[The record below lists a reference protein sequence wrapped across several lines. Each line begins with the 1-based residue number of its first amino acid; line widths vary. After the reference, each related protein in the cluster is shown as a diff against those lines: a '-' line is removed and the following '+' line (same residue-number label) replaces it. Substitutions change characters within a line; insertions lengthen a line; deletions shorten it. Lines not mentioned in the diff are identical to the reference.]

1 MQDQSHPPVDWSAV
15 AWVNGLRYLIAT
27 VLVGLFGLVLSG
39 NLRDGLN
46 WALMALVFYGLNLAL
61 LLALRLT
68 YVELSQRFV
77 NALNRA
83 MDRSFRSLLSFEGGI
98 IATAFR
104 FMGFMLLFVF
114 YMLFVILTVAPAVAH
129 PVLYVLKRAGL
140 LSSLPEGFPLFSR
153 SFYVLVAAG
162 EAPPQA
168 EPAAPA
174 IRAVVPGNYHAF
186 ALTES
191 GELYA
196 WGPMGGVLG
205 LGDDRNYLRP
215 TKVPGLSNIK
225 AIFLDS
231 GFLDHYTFAL
241 TESGEVYAWGGN
253 EKGQLGLGDAKDRR
267 RPTKVPGLARV
278 KSIAVGGGLIFAL
291 ALTESG
297 EVYAWGQNERGQLGL
312 GDREDRLT
320 PTKVP
325 GLTGIKAVA
334 AGHSHSLALTESGEV
349 YAWGRNDKGQLGL
362 GDTEDRLTPT
372 KVPGLA
378 GVKAIATGAIGSD
391 SSFALTESGEVYA
404 WGENNDGQL
413 GLGDRENRLMP
424 TKVPGLAGVRAIFVS
439 DSYGFA
445 LTESGEAYA
454 WGENGL
460 GNLGL
465 GDREDRLTPTKVPGL
480 AGVKA
485 IAIGFSYSL
494 ALTESGEVYAWGRN
508 DKGQLGL
515 GNTEDRL
522 TPTKVPGLAGIKAVA
537 ARYYQSFALTESGE
551 VYAWGRNDKGQLG
564 LGDTE
569 NRLTPTRMPF

>member
-1 MQDQSHPPVDWSAV
+1 
-15 AWVNGLRYLIAT
+15 
-27 VLVGLFGLVLSG
+27 
-39 NLRDGLN
+39 
-46 WALMALVFYGLNLAL
+46 
-61 LLALRLT
+61 
-68 YVELSQRFV
+68 
-77 NALNRA
+77 
-83 MDRSFRSLLSFEGGI
+83 
-98 IATAFR
+98 
-104 FMGFMLLFVF
+104 
-114 YMLFVILTVAPAVAH
+114 VILIVAPAVAH
-129 PVLYVLKRAGL
+129 PILYVLKRAGL
-140 LSSLPEGFPLFSR
+140 LSRLPEGFPLFVW
-153 SFYVLVAAG
+153 SFFLMVEAG

-196 WGPMGGVLG
+196 WGPMGSVLG

-231 GFLDHYTFAL
+231 GLLDHYTFAL

-325 GLTGIKAVA
+325 GLTGIKAIA

-362 GDTEDRLTPT
+362 GDTGDRLTPT
-372 KVPGLA
+372 R
-378 GVKAIATGAIGSD
+378 I
-391 SSFALTESGEVYA
+391 
-404 WGENNDGQL
+404 
-413 GLGDRENRLMP
+413 
-424 TKVPGLAGVRAIFVS
+424 
-439 DSYGFA
+439 
-445 LTESGEAYA
+445 
-454 WGENGL
+454 
-460 GNLGL
+460 
-465 GDREDRLTPTKVPGL
+465 
-480 AGVKA
+480 
-485 IAIGFSYSL
+485 
-494 ALTESGEVYAWGRN
+494 
-508 DKGQLGL
+508 
-515 GNTEDRL
+515 
-522 TPTKVPGLAGIKAVA
+522 
-537 ARYYQSFALTESGE
+537 
-551 VYAWGRNDKGQLG
+551 
-564 LGDTE
+564 
-569 NRLTPTRMPF
+569 PF

>member
-15 AWVNGLRYLIAT
+15 AWVNGLRYLVAT

-39 NLRDGLN
+39 NLTDGLN

-61 LLALRLT
+61 LLTLRLK
-68 YVELSQRFV
+68 YVELFQRFV
-77 NALNRA
+77 NGFNRA
-83 MDRSFRSLLSFEGGI
+83 IDRGFRSFLSFEGGPI
-98 IATAFR
+98 VAAFR
-104 FMGFMLLFVF
+104 FMGFLLLLVF
-114 YMLFVILTVAPAVAH
+114 YILFVILGVAPAFAH
-129 PVLYVLKRAGL
+129 PILYVLKRAGL
-140 LSSLPEGFPLFSR
+140 LSRLPEGFPLFVW
-153 SFYVLVAAG
+153 SFFLMVEAG

-231 GFLDHYTFAL
+231 GLLDHYTFAL

-312 GDREDRLT
+312 GDR
-320 PTKVP
+320 
-325 GLTGIKAVA
+325 
-334 AGHSHSLALTESGEV
+334 
-349 YAWGRNDKGQLGL
+349 
-362 GDTEDRLTPT
+362 EDRLTPT

-480 AGVKA
+480 AG
-485 IAIGFSYSL
+485 
-494 ALTESGEVYAWGRN
+494 
-508 DKGQLGL
+508 
-515 GNTEDRL
+515 
-522 TPTKVPGLAGIKAVA
+522 IKAVA